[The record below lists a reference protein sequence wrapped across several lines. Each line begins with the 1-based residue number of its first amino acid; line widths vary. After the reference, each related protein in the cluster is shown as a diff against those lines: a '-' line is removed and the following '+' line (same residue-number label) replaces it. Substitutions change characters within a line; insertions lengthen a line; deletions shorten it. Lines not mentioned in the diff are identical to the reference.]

1 MRSLL
6 NEISMIKSAGPGG
19 IMSLDNSINNDMS
32 LFPQEDEESKYENS
46 SLSVGNNLSQQE
58 KTAATTLD
66 FELF

>member
-46 SLSVGNNLSQQE
+46 SLSVGNNLSQ
-58 KTAATTLD
+58 
-66 FELF
+66 

>member
-32 LFPQEDEESKYENS
+32 LFP
-46 SLSVGNNLSQQE
+46 
-58 KTAATTLD
+58 
-66 FELF
+66 